1 MNFVDLP
8 FVTIIRL
15 NQDAVMHTR
24 LSKAFAG
31 LQSSLPT
38 YRQIGLLIAISAICV
53 VTPLILLIWLQQK
66 TESFRDRPA
75 PLEQPLLNGRYR
87 ALNEYHST
95 ATLVGG
101 ITTSLGLLSCLATVY
116 ALHRLH
122 RELYYQTVKLQDSQN
137 LVEAIAGSV
146 TDSLFTLNSQGQIE
160 TFNPAA
166 IGMFGYDPSEI
177 IGKDLNLLL
186 DPPIDNESTSGVPGM
201 SNTDVAA
208 SVAEESIPSPH
219 PQKALAYRKIGA
231 PFPIEL
237 SIGNTPTH
245 TRQIAI
251 VRDVSRQEQTEAEL
265 RSRLEEVTRLSTD
278 LTQARVELQT
288 VYMTCHDLKSPLQA
302 IAHLSEWIKADLT
315 ERVRADTQNQIDLLQ
330 DRVQRMEGLV
340 GTILKSAPPQE

>member
-1 MNFVDLP
+1 
-8 FVTIIRL
+8 
-15 NQDAVMHTR
+15 MHTR

-31 LQSSLPT
+31 LRSSLPT
-38 YRQIGLLIAISAICV
+38 HRQSVLLIAISAMCV
-53 VTPLILLIWLQQK
+53 VTPFMLLIWLQQK
-66 TESFRDRPA
+66 TESFRDRPT

-95 ATLVGG
+95 ATLIGG
-101 ITTSLGLLSCLATVY
+101 ITASIGLLSCLTTVY
-116 ALHRLH
+116 VLQRLH
-122 RELYYQTVKLQDSQN
+122 RELYYQTVRLQDSQS
-137 LVEAIAGSV
+137 LVEAIADNV

-186 DPPIDNESTSGVPGM
+186 NSAIDNESKSDVPGM
-201 SNTDVAA
+201 SNTNIASLAA
-208 SVAEESIPSPH
+208 EGSTSLPH
-219 PQKALAYRKIGA
+219 SQKALAHRKIGA

-245 TRQIAI
+245 KRQIAI

-265 RSRLEEVTRLSTD
+265 RSRLEELSRLSAD
-278 LTQARVELQT
+278 LTQARVNLQT

-315 ERVRADTQNQIDLLQ
+315 ERVRADTQNQINLLQ
-330 DRVQRMEGLV
+330 ERVQRMEGLV
-340 GTILKSAPPQE
+340 ETILKSAPPQE